1 MTSVV
6 DNALDEDYVE
16 IERRLKIAQV
26 RLYACIVH
34 SRGSVNGKQQQR
46 KHPTTV

>member
-6 DNALDEDYVE
+6 DKALDEDYVD

-26 RLYACIVH
+26 RLYACNSYIWIY
-34 SRGSVNGKQQQR
+34 
-46 KHPTTV
+46 